1 MKVLQ
6 LPIPI
11 LKAIIIS
18 FLKIQ
23 INNPESMLM
32 GSKNQGIKKLTIRI
46 WVATHLVILPLLN
59 FCHILKENYIGLP
72 HKLRL

>member
-1 MKVLQ
+1 
-6 LPIPI
+6 
-11 LKAIIIS
+11 
-18 FLKIQ
+18 
-23 INNPESMLM
+23 MLM

>member
-1 MKVLQ
+1 
-6 LPIPI
+6 
-11 LKAIIIS
+11 
-18 FLKIQ
+18 
-23 INNPESMLM
+23 MLM

-72 HKLRL
+72 HKLDYEENIRIACIYCKYV